1 MANTSDL
8 QSFRFVIE
16 GIGIPIFGGIGVI
29 GNLLRN
35 TSKSLLHIRIYFS
48 HLTKNEW
55 YGISYGKARNNITK
69 TKNVQI
75 FWSLSKS
82 EHPAEMQLGP
92 EAGSQAADHLPPHLG
107 PAVHLLLILPLLD
120 DTNVSRV
127 VRQEVLT
134 IVSVTVI
141 TARL

>member
-48 HLTKNEW
+48 HLTKNGMGYRMVKQETTKQRLKICK
-55 YGISYGKARNNITK
+55 YFEVCQSLNILLRCNLDLK
-69 TKNVQI
+69 LVHK
-75 FWSLSKS
+75 
-82 EHPAEMQLGP
+82 QLIT
-92 EAGSQAADHLPPHLG
+92 S
-107 PAVHLLLILPLLD
+107 LLIWDLLFISSSFFLFSM
-120 DTNVSRV
+120 TQMSPESYAKRY
-127 VRQEVLT
+127 
-134 IVSVTVI
+134 
-141 TARL
+141 